1 MGGVAPEVRV
11 QQINLY
17 RPVATGT
24 QLNPGAKVLLSAAV
38 GVFVVVLLLALA
50 GELYLS
56 GVRADRD
63 IVAQRLQQSQQRLA
77 EAQSRLKPPPP
88 DPFLE
93 AERTRLTES
102 AAKLHQTLDA
112 LAQHRAAS
120 GGGFSAIFEG
130 LARNPV
136 DGLWFNKVG
145 LRHGGEHLWLRG
157 QTLKAA
163 LVPKLLQTLA
173 GEAAFTGRSFRKVSF
188 ERTGDEA
195 DSVIDFELRSADE
208 GEQGDAG

>member
-1 MGGVAPEVRV
+1 MGRVASDVIV
-11 QQINLY
+11 QQINLH

-24 QLNPGAKVLLSAAV
+24 QLNPGAKVLLFAAV
-38 GVFVVVLLLALA
+38 GVFAAVLLLALA
-50 GELYLS
+50 GEFYLS

-63 IVAQRLQQSQQRLA
+63 VVAQRLQQSQQRLV
-77 EAQSRLKPPPP
+77 EAQSRLEPPPV
-88 DPFLE
+88 DPFLQ
-93 AERTRLTES
+93 AERTRLTE
-102 AAKLHQTLDA
+102 AADGLRKTLDS

-145 LRHGGEHLWLRG
+145 LRQGGEHLWLRG
-157 QTLKAA
+157 QTLEAA

-173 GEAAFTGRSFRKVSF
+173 DEAAFSGRSFRKVSF
-188 ERTGDEA
+188 ERQGGEA
-195 DSVIDFELRSADE
+195 DAVIDFELRSAGE